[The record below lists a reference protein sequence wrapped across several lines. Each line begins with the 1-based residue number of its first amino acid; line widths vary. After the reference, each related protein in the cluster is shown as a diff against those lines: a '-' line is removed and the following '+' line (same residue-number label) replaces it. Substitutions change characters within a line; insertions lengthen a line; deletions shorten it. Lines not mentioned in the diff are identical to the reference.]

1 MKNEKVKIDPID
13 EALKLVTLH
22 TENQGEEESQGL
34 TLLNIIS
41 TDYKSQ
47 PSALAS
53 EKMIDELFKKL
64 SIDSFGV
71 LIIKELKKI
80 KMDAT
85 ALSEKSGLPLF
96 TIEQLQNDR
105 ILANSIPV
113 IHFKNL
119 LKALQIP
126 FNVASQAIFKTFEL
140 IKNENTL
147 SMSFIGSSQF
157 AYRRKSISVPSS
169 VSSKNSLTE
178 SQVLFQN
185 EEALKKYLNR
195 LKELYES

>member
-1 MKNEKVKIDPID
+1 MKNEKVKIDPVD
-13 EALKLVTLH
+13 EALKLVTLY
-22 TENQGEEESQGL
+22 TENQDEKDSQGL

-41 TDYKSQ
+41 IDYKSQ
-47 PSALAS
+47 PSTIAS
-53 EKMIDELFKKL
+53 ERMIDELFKKL
-64 SIDSFGV
+64 SVDSFGV
-71 LIIKELKKI
+71 LINKELKKV
-80 KMDAT
+80 KMDARG
-85 ALSEKSGLPLF
+85 LSERSGLPVF

-126 FNVASQAIFKTFEL
+126 FNAASESIFKTFEL
-140 IKNENTL
+140 IKNESTL
-147 SMSFIGSSQF
+147 SMSFIGSSKF

>member
-13 EALKLVTLH
+13 EALKLVTLN
-22 TENQGEEESQGL
+22 TENQDEKGSQGL

-41 TDYKSQ
+41 AEYKSQ
-47 PSALAS
+47 PSAMAS
-53 EKMIDELFKKL
+53 ERMIDQLFKKL

-71 LIIKELKKI
+71 LINKELKKV

-85 ALSEKSGLPLF
+85 GLSEKSGLPVF
-96 TIEQLQNDR
+96 TIEQLQSDR

-119 LKALQIP
+119 LKTLQIP
-126 FNVASQAIFKTFEL
+126 FDVASEAIFKTFEL
-140 IKNENTL
+140 IKNESTL
-147 SMSFIGSSQF
+147 SMSFIGSSKF